1 LIFLSI
7 FILSSCEVYE
17 EVEVSDTDENTF
29 KPESIPAGNDTTY
42 NIDLN
47 MSNDGAFNVQ
57 TKIDVKNTSEDSWN
71 ELVFYFVPNIF
82 TEEVSKEISYPLTSP
97 GTVMIKDVKIGDKKA
112 AFTLEKDTL
121 RIQLKSKLVPKDEI
135 QLKIVYDFTLP
146 KDGLRFTKSIENYH
160 LAQFYPML
168 ATYRNNKWNKEE
180 YKLNGETYH
189 TDFSNF
195 EFTYEIPDGY
205 TLISSSP
212 NDVYPSNN
220 IGKLAANQVKL
231 FFVAILKDPMVI
243 EQKTGHTN
251 IKVFGF
257 DIEEEILQG
266 ISDVAADALTYF
278 EKTIG
283 PYPHDQLE
291 IVIDGKSMEYPGI
304 VTAYSIDSIDQ
315 LEPEILEKT
324 VVHEIAHQWF
334 YAVISNDPF
343 HEAWLDEGFAEFAT
357 SLYYFSKSDKS
368 VPFENLY
375 AMIKNLEPLPV
386 NLALDEYKE
395 NQSSYIYVKSSVML
409 WKLFQNRGEL
419 IKAESFLKTYY
430 QYYQYKEINSEEFI
444 RFSKHYF
451 NLENVSEFEEWLQK
465 K

>member
-1 LIFLSI
+1 
-7 FILSSCEVYE
+7 
-17 EVEVSDTDENTF
+17 
-29 KPESIPAGNDTTY
+29 
-42 NIDLN
+42 
-47 MSNDGAFNVQ
+47 MSKDGVFNVQ
-57 TKIDVKNTSEDSWN
+57 TRIDVKNTSEDSWN
-71 ELVFYFVPNIF
+71 ELVLYFLPNIF
-82 TEEVSKEISYPLTSP
+82 TEKVSKEISYPLPSP
-97 GTVMIKDVKIGDKKA
+97 GTVKIKDVRIGDEKSV
-112 AFTLEKDTL
+112 FTLDKDTL
-121 RIQLKSKLVPKDEI
+121 RIQLKRRLAPNDEI
-135 QLKIVYDFTLP
+135 QLKFVYEFTLP
-146 KDGLRFTKSIENYH
+146 ENGLRFSKSGENYH
-160 LAQFYPML
+160 LAHFYPML

-180 YKLNGETYH
+180 YRLNGETYH
-189 TDFSNF
+189 TNFSDF
-195 EFTYEIPDGY
+195 EFSYKIPDGY
-205 TLISSSP
+205 TLVSSSS
-212 NDVYPSNN
+212 NDASKN
-220 IGKLAANQVKL
+220 IGKLTANQVKL
-231 FFVAILKDPMVI
+231 FFVAILKDPVI
-243 EQKTGHTN
+243 MEQKAGQTN
-251 IKVFGF
+251 IRVFGF

-266 ISDVAADALTYF
+266 ISDVAADALAYF

-304 VTAYSIDSIDQ
+304 VTAYSIDGIDQ

-357 SLYYFSKSDKS
+357 SLFYYSRLDKS

-409 WKLFQNRGEL
+409 WKLFQNRGE
-419 IKAESFLKTYY
+419 IKEAEKFLKTYY
-430 QYYQYKEINSEEFI
+430 ENYQYKEIDSEEFI

-451 NLENVSEFEEWLQK
+451 NLEDESEFEEWLLIE
-465 K
+465 